1 MGLFNWIF
9 KKPSKKLKIG
19 VAFGGGGARG
29 FSHIGVIKAL
39 EEAGI
44 KPAMI
49 SGTSAGSLVG
59 AVWASG
65 KTGDEIEKIS
75 ETLDAKDIKTS
86 KMFFIPSKATGLEN
100 VVINAMGGDLNFDEL
115 QVPFYCVTTNLVTGK
130 EVVWNSGKVAKCVSA
145 SCAFPGF
152 FAPVHIDGQNY
163 IDGGLLNNNPCNVLR
178 KKCDIVIG
186 VDINS
191 TRGEGTLSTKT
202 LDVVL
207 ASYRI
212 MSAYNS
218 KLGVEFADVVISP
231 DMRRFKATKIIDPKA
246 MIEEGYK
253 ATKEALPK
261 ILHLMET
268 QKPNTD
274 KRIVKQEKKWQK
286 KHKKL
291 YGKKDDKKKTKTSK
305 K

>member
-1 MGLFNWIF
+1 MGLFSWIF
-9 KKPSKKLKIG
+9 KKPNKKLKIG
-19 VAFGGGGARG
+19 IALGGGGARG

-44 KPAMI
+44 KPTMI

-86 KMFFIPSKATGLEN
+86 KMFFIPSKATGIEN
-100 VVINAMGGDLNFDEL
+100 VVINAMGGDLSFEDL
-115 QVPFYCVTTNLVTGK
+115 KVPFYCVTTNIMTGQ

-152 FAPVHIDGQNY
+152 FAPVNIDGQNHV
-163 IDGGLLNNNPCNVLR
+163 DGGLLNNNPCDILR

-191 TRGEGTLSTKT
+191 SRGEGTQSTKT
-202 LDVVL
+202 LEVVL

-218 KLGVEFADVVISP
+218 KKGVEFADVVISP

-246 MIEEGYK
+246 MIAEGYK
-253 ATKEALPK
+253 ATKEALPT
-261 ILHLMET
+261 ILHLMKM

-274 KRIVKQEKKWQK
+274 KKTIKQEKKWQK
-286 KHKKL
+286 KHTKL
-291 YGKKDDKKKTKTSK
+291 YGKRNDKKNIKNT
-305 K
+305 

>member
-1 MGLFNWIF
+1 MGIFSWIF
-9 KKPSKKLKIG
+9 KPSKKLKIG
-19 VAFGGGGARG
+19 IAFGGGGARG

-44 KPAMI
+44 KPTMI

-65 KTGDEIEKIS
+65 KTGEEIEKFS

-86 KMFFIPSKATGLEN
+86 KMFFIPNKATGIEN
-100 VVINAMGGDLNFDEL
+100 VVKNAMGGDLSFEDL
-115 QVPFYCVTTNLVTGK
+115 AVPFYCVTTNLVKGE
-130 EVVWNSGKVAKCVSA
+130 EVVWHSGKVAKCVSA
-145 SCAFPGF
+145 SCAAPGF
-152 FAPVHIDGQNY
+152 FAPVNIDGENY
-163 IDGGLLNNNPCNVLR
+163 VDGGLLNNNPCNVLR

-218 KLGVEFADVVISP
+218 KLGVEYADVVISP
-231 DMRRFKATKIIDPKA
+231 DMRRFRATKIIDPKA

-261 ILHLMET
+261 ILYLMKM

-274 KRIVKQEKKWQK
+274 KRTIKQEKKWQK
-286 KHKKL
+286 THKKL
-291 YGKKDDKKKTKTSK
+291 YGKKNDKKTKV
-305 K
+305 